1 MKSHSGYWGVKAFNN
16 TKFGRNTMQLV
27 KFSYLTHYSRELE
40 NKSIESV
47 IIISLNHM
55 RTVFMEILLLSLLN
69 IETSMF
75 YLKLGIAYKL

>member
-1 MKSHSGYWGVKAFNN
+1 
-16 TKFGRNTMQLV
+16 MQLV